1 MALNDSPLSHHDLG
15 GADAYIGK
23 LDRVF
28 QWARSNSL
36 WPLSFGTS
44 CCAIEMFMATASP
57 TQDLARFGVE
67 VARASPRQAD
77 LLVIAG
83 TIVKRMGPRLRMLYD
98 QMAEPRYVMSTGSCA
113 ISGGPFMYGSYTT
126 VRGADEIVPVDVYV
140 PGCPPR
146 PEGFFYGLL
155 MLQKMIRSGE
165 RWSEPGVRRRPVL
178 AALPPGITA
187 DQIRADMAQE
197 LECAADVDVNTANG
211 GAWATR
217 EHR

>member
-1 MALNDSPLSHHDLG
+1 MALKPLPFEHHDLG
-15 GADAYIGK
+15 GADVMIGK
-23 LDRVF
+23 LDQVF

-57 TQDLARFGVE
+57 TQDLARFGLE

-83 TIVKRMGPRLRMLYD
+83 TIVKRMGPRLKMLYE
-98 QMAEPRYVMSTGSCA
+98 QMAEPRYVISTGSCA

-126 VRGADEIVPVDVYV
+126 VRGADEIIPVDVYV

-146 PEGFFYGLL
+146 PEGFFYGILT
-155 MLQKMIRSGE
+155 LQNLIKKGE
-165 RWSEPGVRRRPVL
+165 RFSEPGVRRRPVL
-178 AALPPGITA
+178 AALPEGITV
-187 DQIRADMAQE
+187 DDIRAELAAQLKKDGE
-197 LECAADVDVNTANG
+197 VDVNAFDS